1 MARPYSFDLRAR
13 VLKEVVTGSAIRAVA
28 SRFGVSPSFVS
39 KLHSRYRRTGSLAP
53 DRQGGDYRSHRIEA
67 HAGWVLA
74 TAAATP
80 DITLAELRRGLAR
93 RGLGVSGSTVWR
105 FFERHGMSF
114 KKRRHTPPSRS
125 ATT

>member
-13 VLKEVVTGSAIRAVA
+13 VLNDVVTGASIRALA

-67 HAGWVLA
+67 EFAGGEVWSSRSAPCLA
-74 TAAATP
+74 SA
-80 DITLAELRRGLAR
+80 DRRPGLPSSLAR
-93 RGLGVSGSTVWR
+93 RLDDAP
-105 FFERHGMSF
+105 
-114 KKRRHTPPSRS
+114 RRQGR
-125 ATT
+125 A